1 MSDDIEFTPKD
12 DELDFQEKK
21 ASPKAVGTKG
31 ARQLAYEGEDPGT
44 LSSVANGV
52 TDMIPGGRK
61 ISSGLAAVIARL
73 RGDSGDFGQAQKE
86 AQASGDLS
94 LQRSE
99 KTRPTE
105 TSAGKAL
112 GFGATLAVPA
122 GAGGA
127 AASMAAGGVYGG
139 LDAYGRSNANSE
151 LEQVGDVAGGIGTG
165 ILTAGAA
172 HGIAQGASS
181 GYGALKNKLSGFESG
196 AKQAYVD
203 ATERAANTAQSQAP
217 KAAGGL
223 SEINPKATEES
234 LSTADKFGSRA
245 SESTQAIR
253 AHQAGQ
259 FSGSLKQA
267 QAIISAH
274 ASGLPVDSELLR
286 MANEVQGRAM
296 GGIPGAGEG
305 AYSNLQ
311 RELSGDRTLIGQPS
325 FNEAAVAEPGGTV
338 GGKPKNAGLLS
349 GRSQSD
355 VDHDIA
361 IHGLGDL
368 EQYNQPGVTVSAEDL
383 RNPSI
388 SDSTAQQSL
397 KDLALNSRFNQAQQ
411 SQYAPKSNIIGDAL
425 TGGLGGLG
433 GALYGHGTGG
443 AAAGAIGGAA
453 KSVLSNPASRVQ
465 AAKFANSAVKSA
477 DPVARLIGEGLKR
490 SIKNAVQ
497 NKADEVMASGNDPRR
512 P

>member
-21 ASPKAVGTKG
+21 GPELKASTSAK
-31 ARQLAYEGEDPGT
+31 REDPGGAQSFE
-44 LSSVANGV
+44 LGMN
-52 TDMIPGGRK
+52 DYIPGMNKIAAGVETGLRK
-61 ISSGLAAVIARL
+61 LKGSEGDMPASEIYKQILL
-73 RGDSGDFGQAQKE
+73 RNDR
-86 AQASGDLS
+86 S
-94 LQRSE
+94 LKGAEENNPNR
-99 KTRPTE
+99 TA
-105 TSAGKAL
+105 AGKAL
-112 GFGATLAVPA
+112 GFGVGLALPA
-122 GAGGA
+122 GAASSGLRGA
-127 AASMAAGGVYGG
+127 AAAGGLYGAV
-139 LDAYGRSNANSE
+139 DAYGRSRAENNSDE
-151 LEQVGDVAGGIGTG
+151 LKD
-165 ILTAGAA
+165 TAKGAA
-172 HGIAQGASS
+172 VGALTGGTAHALGEGASS
-181 GYGALKNKLSGFESG
+181 VYGYIKNKLSGFESG

-217 KAAGGL
+217 KASGGL

-296 GGIPGAGEG
+296 GGIPGAGDG
-305 AYSNLQ
+305 AYGNLQ

-361 IHGLGDL
+361 VHGLGDL

-388 SDSTAQQSL
+388 SDSTSQQSL

-477 DPVARLIGEGLKR
+477 DPVARLIGDGLKR
-490 SIKNAVQ
+490 SIKNEVQ